1 MPVEIRKLVVTRE
14 DVDFEGFKSTE
25 KTIRRVTVAAVIK
38 NPMAGRYEENLSPI
52 FDIGEELGDRLCRI
66 GM

>member
-25 KTIRRVTVAAVIK
+25 RPYAALPWRR
-38 NPMAGRYEENLSPI
+38 S
-52 FDIGEELGDRLCRI
+52 
-66 GM
+66 